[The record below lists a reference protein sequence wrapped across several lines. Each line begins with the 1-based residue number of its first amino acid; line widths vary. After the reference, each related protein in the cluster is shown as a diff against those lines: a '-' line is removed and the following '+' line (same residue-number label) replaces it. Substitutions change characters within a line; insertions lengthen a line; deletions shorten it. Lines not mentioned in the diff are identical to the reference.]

1 MKGFMK
7 RILMLSS
14 VLVFGAAIPCSAQ
27 NNGLPGAAPAVAD
40 NPAVPG
46 EPPKATSSR
55 SRRPST
61 APGGMLSEATQFT
74 VAKSFSSK
82 NSRGDSIPP
91 VIIRFTET
99 DAKANADL
107 EQDLYVMARV
117 LSRML
122 ERADNDHIEYKM
134 KVPMLLT
141 GAGKSV
147 RPMYIEGTGPLFMVK
162 VNFPLMSAPKTP
174 VKAVKQT
181 PDSEWNEAERD
192 LYGAGTVDSGDD
204 DGGNANYNEDQ
215 VEMLKREIITAL
227 KNAANIR
234 GLKADE
240 FVNVT
245 VFGQSVPRS
254 RATSSRGDGKDIQ
267 LGLVSGSVYESGS
280 GGKGTVLSLRARKA
294 DIDAFSSGK
303 LEYDSFKTKVSTAAY
318 IGSGAGMT
326 SINSWLQESN
336 GRYRQ

>member
-1 MKGFMK
+1 MKGPMK
-7 RILMLSS
+7 RILLLSS
-14 VLVFGAAIPCSAQ
+14 ALVFGATMVCLAQ
-27 NNGLPGAAPAVAD
+27 KADAPGTPPTAD
-40 NPAVPG
+40 NPNVPG
-46 EPPKATSSR
+46 EPPKTTSIRARR
-55 SRRPST
+55 SGNGVS
-61 APGGMLSEATQFT
+61 AGISGGQLAVTS
-74 VAKSFSSK
+74 SFSSK
-82 NSRGDSIPP
+82 SSRGDSIPP
-91 VIIRFTET
+91 VIIRFTEP

-122 ERADNDHIEYKM
+122 ERSDTDHVEYKM

-162 VNFPLMSAPKTP
+162 VNFPLTSAPKAA
-174 VKAVKQT
+174 VKVVKQT
-181 PDSEWNEAERD
+181 LETEWNEAERD

-234 GLKADE
+234 GLKTDE

-245 VFGQSVPRS
+245 VFGQSAPRS
-254 RATSSRGDGKDIQ
+254 RATSSRGEGKDIQ

-318 IGSGAGMT
+318 VGSGAGMT
-326 SINSWLQESN
+326 SINSWLLESG
-336 GRYRQ
+336 GRLRQ

>member
-1 MKGFMK
+1 MKGPMK
-7 RILMLSS
+7 RILLLSS
-14 VLVFGAAIPCSAQ
+14 ALVFGTTTLCLAQ
-27 NNGLPGAAPAVAD
+27 KPESPGAPTALD
-40 NPAVPG
+40 NPTAPG
-46 EPPKATSSR
+46 EPPKTTANR
-55 SRRPST
+55 SRRTGNGMIS
-61 APGGMLSEATQFT
+61 GGGQLA
-74 VAKSFSSK
+74 VANSFSSK
-82 NSRGDSIPP
+82 SSRGDSIPP
-91 VIIRFTET
+91 VIIRFTEP

-122 ERADNDHIEYKM
+122 ERSEGDHVEYKM

-162 VNFPLMSAPKTP
+162 VNFPLTSAPKAA

-181 PDSEWNEAERD
+181 PETEWNEAERD
-192 LYGAGTVDSGDD
+192 LYGAGSVDPGDD

-245 VFGQSVPRS
+245 VFGQSAPRS
-254 RATSSRGDGKDIQ
+254 RGTSSRGEGKDIQ
-267 LGLVSGSVYESGS
+267 LGLASGSVYESGA

-318 IGSGAGMT
+318 VGSGAGMT
-326 SINSWLQESN
+326 SINSWLLESG
-336 GRYRQ
+336 GRLRQ